1 MSPTQGPSRPL
12 SPYEQYLR
20 ERAARPAQGYV
31 IHQGPSRQGPYP
43 GSRPPSRPQA
53 PHLSYSP
60 KPAPKPKRR
69 LTPEQ
74 RKKYLKWGL
83 WILAI
88 LILYF
93 AFQWIVSR
101 ILALL
106 QLNPVVWAVYKSAEE
121 AIVARSL
128 LGLYYAAASSATF
141 LSALP
146 VEAFFLYY
154 LGLSYPPMIV
164 VLVTLGGVLSGALF
178 NYVVGWLIGPRVI
191 KWFIKEKYDS
201 FHRKVEKAGGLIVV
215 IGNIIPF
222 FPVDLFAVFLGT
234 VRYGFLRLLIYAAI
248 GRLLQF
254 GLLWL
259 GYKYFLQYV
268 SPYLGTLSWPWLVH
282 VIQSGFS

>member
-1 MSPTQGPSRPL
+1 MTPQGRPAARPL

-20 ERAARPAQGYV
+20 ERATR
-31 IHQGPSRQGPYP
+31 QGPVRQGPLRQGPYP
-43 GSRPPSRPQA
+43 GPRPHSRPQTA
-53 PHLSYSP
+53 PSSYHS
-60 KPAPKPKRR
+60 KPAPKRK

-83 WILAI
+83 WTLAI

-93 AFQWIVSR
+93 AFQWIVSL
-101 ILALL
+101 ILQLL

-121 AIVARSL
+121 AIVSRSL
-128 LGLYYAAASSATF
+128 LGLYYAAASCATF

-154 LGLSYPPMIV
+154 LGLSYPPLVV

-178 NYVVGWLIGPRVI
+178 NYVVGWIIGPRVI

-201 FHRKVEKAGGLIVV
+201 FHRKVERAGGLIVV

-222 FPVDLFAVFLGT
+222 FPCDLFAVFLGT
-234 VRYGFLRLLIYAAI
+234 VRYGFLRLLIYTAI

-259 GYKYFLQYV
+259 GYKYFLQYI

-282 VIQSGFS
+282 LVKSGFS